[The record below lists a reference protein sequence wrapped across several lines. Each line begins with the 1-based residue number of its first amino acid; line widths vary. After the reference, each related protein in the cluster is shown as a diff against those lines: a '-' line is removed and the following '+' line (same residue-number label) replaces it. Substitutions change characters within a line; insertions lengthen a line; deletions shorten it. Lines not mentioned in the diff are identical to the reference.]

1 MRLALAPNQHM
12 HSHQRMF
19 WTRCCT
25 TCHTPSQLF
34 QAFYGNITT
43 SETHETSPGVG
54 EISAGTCDVARIGTQ
69 PTHAQPPAHVLN
81 ALLHH
86 LPHPITAVS
95 SILQQHKHIRNTGN
109 QSWIGVNFLQGL
121 MMNYITLHVPLKR
134 RVGTPIRSQREAH
147 RGERH
152 HKRSHCHQKNQKN
165 KQKNSS
171 AASIA

>member
-1 MRLALAPNQHM
+1 M

-81 ALLHH
+81 PLLHH

-109 QSWIGVNFLQGL
+109 QSWIGLNFLQGL
-121 MMNYITLHVPLKR
+121 IMRHALVPDLLLHSQQRMFWTRCCTTCHIT
-134 RVGTPIRSQREAH
+134 SQLFQALYSNI
-147 RGERH
+147 
-152 HKRSHCHQKNQKN
+152 KTSKTKKNQSQN
-165 KQKNSS
+165 GVNFL
-171 AASIA
+171 